1 MRTER
6 VDVLHPLHLERD
18 DAPPPPRPTERPTT
32 VVPFR
37 AATRLPPADPQ
48 GAAFERDAVAA
59 QTWERL
65 ERAHPGLAAKLPE
78 FCRTPTSKLL
88 YVVASRELSTLTG
101 PLSVSLGPTD
111 TIRRTASGGLELRGA
126 GASTLRLHDREGDFS
141 RLLLGAQRN
150 AAAGTGPFDTLAS
163 SVESLLGAAVRD
175 FHANPE
181 FTGGGEAASARGGRA
196 FRYTT
201 FTQVLVSN
209 DRTQRG
215 FECLAAAAFH
225 LYLSMGLVPADAT
238 REEIERRY
246 TAIHPGHRSGGPR
259 LGPEFTRSLRGG
271 PARNPGERRLDAAAT
286 AAFANQLRE
295 TDWAR
300 LTGASAGQYSVRTI
314 GTLDRLVEHFENGGA
329 GVRTTWADG
338 GHYFVLSGARW
349 EDGAL
354 TVDQD
359 DSLRRSRAVRSE
371 TNPRPNG
378 VAYEPSM
385 HTRFWTLERR

>member
-18 DAPPPPRPTERPTT
+18 DAPPSPRPVERPTT

-37 AATRLPPADPQ
+37 AAARLPAADTQ
-48 GAAFERDAVAA
+48 DAALERDAVAA
-59 QTWERL
+59 ETWERL
-65 ERAHPGLAAKLPE
+65 ERAHPGLAAKVPD
-78 FCRTPTSKLL
+78 FCRTPTARLL
-88 YVVASRELSTLTG
+88 FVVASRELSTLTG
-101 PLSVSLGPTD
+101 PLSVSLGPND
-111 TIRRTASGGLELRGA
+111 SIRRTASGGLELRGA
-126 GASTLRLHDREGDFS
+126 GTSTLRLHDREGDFA
-141 RLLLGAQRN
+141 RLLLGAQRH
-150 AAAGTGPFDTLAS
+150 ASPGTGPFDVTTS
-163 SVESLLGAAVRD
+163 SVEALLSSAVRD
-175 FHANPE
+175 FHANPAL
-181 FTGGGEAASARGGRA
+181 TGGGEAASARGGRA

-215 FECLAAAAFH
+215 FECLASAAFH

-238 REEIERRY
+238 REELERRY
-246 TAIHPGHRSGGPR
+246 TTIHPGHRSGGPR

-271 PARNPGERRLDAAAT
+271 PARNPGERRLDADAT

-295 TDWAR
+295 TDWAK
-300 LTGASAGQYSVRTI
+300 LTGASSGRYSVRTLA
-314 GTLDRLVEHFENGGA
+314 TLDRLVEHFENGGA

-349 EDGAL
+349 ESGAL

-359 DSLRRSRAVRSE
+359 DSLRESRAPRSD
-371 TNPRPNG
+371 TNPRPNR